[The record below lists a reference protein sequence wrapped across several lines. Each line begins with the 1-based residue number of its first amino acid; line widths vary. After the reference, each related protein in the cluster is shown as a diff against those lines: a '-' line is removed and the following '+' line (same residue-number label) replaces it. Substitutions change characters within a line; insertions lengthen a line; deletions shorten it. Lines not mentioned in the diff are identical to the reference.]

1 MSAFSRYTA
10 YRLLG
15 NQKLLRLIAIV
26 FVVTLAA
33 CSSTAL
39 RSPVPAGLSAEAK
52 IPGIPN
58 ARFWGDDISPELEQ
72 QLATMSKEE
81 VRAEFPALY
90 GKDHNYLAI
99 SGGGSNGAFGAGL
112 LNGWTESGTRPEFQ
126 MVTGISTGALIAPFA
141 FLGPDYDYVLKDVYT
156 TISTEDIMLQRSL
169 FALLSADSAFNS
181 DPLYHMVQKYVNDEV
196 VTKIAAEYRAGKGLY
211 IGTTD
216 LDSMRPVIWD
226 IGAIAASGQASAKK
240 LIQNIMLASASIPGA
255 FSPVKFELEANG
267 QRYDELHVDGGT
279 ANQVFVYPAATD
291 WKKVLDLLEVPGKMN
306 VYVIRNSSLQ
316 PHRVE
321 VEPSLLSIAGR
332 SISSLIRTQGL
343 GDLYLIYLLAQ
354 RDGGVFHLAHIPDDF
369 DHSSQE
375 AFDTSYMKQLYSR
388 GYEMANNGY
397 PWELVP
403 PGLKHA
409 IGNEQ

>member
-1 MSAFSRYTA
+1 MSAFSCYTA